1 MKVFQSLF
9 PAMPA
14 ALNVS
19 PAQKNSTRYRV
30 VKVTSPVA
38 PGIGARLTGQWV
50 QHEIIAAVEV
60 VPDAAI
66 MGCTQRHEVVPES
79 GKLAHGE
86 PPSRNQGEHGD
97 IQGGQQAEARR
108 PQTRSR
114 RRHDQASRSSTALRL
129 SYSSVLISPLARRR
143 RSIS

>member
-38 PGIGARLTGQWV
+38 PGTGARLTGQWV

-66 MGCTQRHEVVPES
+66 MGCAQRHEVVPES

-86 PPSRNQGEHGD
+86 PQSRNQGEHGD
-97 IQGGQQAEARR
+97 IQGSR
-108 PQTRSR
+108 PQAA
-114 RRHDQASRSSTALRL
+114 DAVQASS
-129 SYSSVLISPLARRR
+129 
-143 RSIS
+143 